1 MSEEASSSAASVVV
15 PALAD
20 AEVTD
25 HATNVPRH
33 LTLALVVIAAA
44 QLMIVLDATI
54 VNVALPHIQQ
64 ALGFSGTGLEWIIT
78 AYSLAFGSLLLLGG
92 RLGDIYGR
100 RRIFIIGVAV
110 FAAASFVGG
119 FATTEWWL
127 LAARAVQGAGAA
139 LAAPTALALIA
150 TTFPMGAPRNRA
162 LGVWA
167 GMAGAGG
174 AIGLLLGGILTTYVS
189 WRWVMF
195 VNAPI
200 GLVVAILAPIALVGT
215 PRLPRRLDIPGV
227 VTSTAGLALLVYG
240 LTHAAAGQDGVS
252 HVGDPV
258 TVAVLAA
265 AAALLVGFVFIE
277 RRAREPEL
285 PLHLLRSRRRSG
297 AYVMMLLLGT
307 AMFAVFFFLTLYVQT
322 VWGYS
327 AVRAGV
333 AWLPFPI
340 SLIAI
345 NIFVARYLVTR
356 VGVRPLLLAGPLFA
370 GAGFMLLSRLS
381 PTGSYW
387 TNLLG
392 PMLVLALGM
401 GLMFVPLTLMVVAH
415 VRHDEAGAASS
426 LLNIGQQIGG
436 SIGLAAIGTI
446 AWTSVANTVRDSLAA
461 GAAGAAGASAA
472 GGAASAAGSAADGVA
487 SLPPAILFHG
497 LTVGFSTGLV
507 IAGCVA
513 FSGFFVALV
522 ATPIFVLADAALSGG
537 SGSSLG
543 NAALLTRGLLP
554 TAVLAA
560 ACIVGFRFARSRY
573 GATRLEATQTIFVF
587 LATCFVV
594 LTLTA
599 IWFRG
604 EGMRLVW
611 PWNA

>member
-1 MSEEASSSAASVVV
+1 MSEELSSTSTATAEA
-15 PALAD
+15 ALAD
-20 AEVTD
+20 AEEMD
-25 HATNVPRH
+25 RATNVPRH

-54 VNVALPHIQQ
+54 VNVALPHIQR

-100 RRIFIIGVAV
+100 RRIFIIGVVV
-110 FAAASFVGG
+110 FAVASFVGG

-127 LAARAVQGAGAA
+127 LASRAVQGAGAA

-189 WRWVMF
+189 WRWVLF

-200 GLVVAILAPIALVGT
+200 GLTVAILAPFALVGT

-252 HVGDPV
+252 HWADPV
-258 TVAVLAA
+258 TLAA
-265 AAALLVGFVFIE
+265 LGAAAVLLVGFFFIE
-277 RRAREPEL
+277 RRVREPEL
-285 PLHLLRSRRRSG
+285 PLHLLKSRRRSG
-297 AYVMMLLLGT
+297 AYIMMLVIGT

-446 AWTSVANTVRDSLAA
+446 AWTSVANSVRDQMATAAAA
-461 GAAGAAGASAA
+461 GATAA
-472 GGAASAAGSAADGVA
+472 GGAAPAAGSAAQGAA
-487 SLPPAILFHG
+487 SLPQAVLFHG

-522 ATPIFVLADAALSGG
+522 ATRTPGRWRLSSARYDVTPPCDEVLGTCLAEVALEPQ
-537 SGSSLG
+537 
-543 NAALLTRGLLP
+543 A
-554 TAVLAA
+554 
-560 ACIVGFRFARSRY
+560 
-573 GATRLEATQTIFVF
+573 
-587 LATCFVV
+587 
-594 LTLTA
+594 
-599 IWFRG
+599 
-604 EGMRLVW
+604 
-611 PWNA
+611 